1 VTIVRLAAAGLLL
14 ATGLGQHAATLTW
27 AKPDHFWYR
36 RAVAGG
42 HVWVTVDGIHG
53 VRQPLFD
60 HQRLAIELNLRTGSE
75 YTPLTLPFADP
86 AAEFVVKY
94 DGSNAYIQEGAL
106 AIEFVLNGHRWR
118 CELEKK
124 WDWNKV
130 PPTDYECLAGRAVDP
145 ERTVPAARDLS
156 AVAVPSPDGR
166 WVALV
171 QNHNVVLR
179 SASSGS
185 SRALS
190 SDGTASDAYQPAS
203 IRWSADSSSLTAYKV
218 SEAVWNTDSV
228 FGTVKQHVVR
238 GSWRLNSQHLH
249 VNTHRDH

>member
-1 VTIVRLAAAGLLL
+1 MTIVKYGVAALLL
-14 ATGLGQHAATLTW
+14 LGGVVQQQMATLTW

-75 YTPLTLPFADP
+75 YTALTLPFSDP
-86 AAEFVVKY
+86 ASEFVVKY

-106 AIEFVLNGHRWR
+106 AIEFVLGGHRWR

-130 PPTDYECLAGRAVDP
+130 PPTDYECVPGRAVDP
-145 ERTVPAARDLS
+145 ERVLPKPRDPS
-156 AVAVPSPDGR
+156 TIVVPSPDGR
-166 WVALV
+166 WEALV
-171 QNHNVVLR
+171 QNSNVVVR
-179 SASSGS
+179 STAGGS
-185 SRALS
+185 TRAVS
-190 SDGTASDAYQPAS
+190 SDGTATDAYQAAS
-203 IRWSADSSSLTAYKV
+203 IQWSADSAALTAYKV
-218 SEAVWNTDSV
+218 NDAAWNTDSV
-228 FGTVKQHVVR
+228 FGSVKQHVVR
-238 GSWRLNSQHLH
+238 GRWAMK
-249 VNTHRDH
+249 